1 MRTIDHI
8 VIHCSAT
15 REDCSLPVEELEK
28 AHRRRGF
35 RGIGYH
41 YYIRRD
47 GTTLNTRPLELI
59 GAHAKGHQCS
69 FDRPFAMK
77 AAWMLGGVQRIP
89 AHRNSVAPCT
99 CWWRNC

>member
-59 GAHAKGHQCS
+59 GAL
-69 FDRPFAMK
+69 AMK

>member
-59 GAHAKGHQCS
+59 GAHAKGHI
-69 FDRPFAMK
+69 FLVF
-77 AAWMLGGVQRIP
+77 I
-89 AHRNSVAPCT
+89 
-99 CWWRNC
+99 